1 MDDTTRRDYE
11 SRSQTIRAE
20 LKQWETSWARTHE
33 GKKPSRD
40 DIKQNPDIA
49 QRYKSYNKLRDILSG
64 KLPPTSKLTT
74 SSPPRKRKSSFSS
87 SAHVPGHT
95 PSKRLRTTP
104 SVTRT
109 TYLPHDQTTPSLN
122 RKLFFSPASAKAP
135 TPTSI
140 GPTPQRDGRVLGLFD
155 LLSGS
160 EETPSRQRT
169 GDFIGDNAQL
179 PAATPRKNQDL
190 DQPPRSGSTA
200 TPAHR
205 HGRTPMSTSKR
216 AMLDHFLLFTP
227 LKNRDGNAGAS
238 SFASRIGIAT
248 STTAVTTDKE
258 NGTTTA
264 SSLTTPQKAPPQS
277 VSRSLFAT
285 PAFLKRGQYKPL
297 DKPLD
302 PVNEDGG
309 ELLAEEEK
317 VRPLRLPPRKPLG
330 ARALS
335 SVVAGLRRLEEEKLD
350 DEMEAMREA
359 EMEMEG
365 MLPPPAKKRRV
376 SGDDDGADGEREE
389 ELRDG
394 VVEVGDSQAHAR
406 DKPVLLGGFDD
417 EGLLDSDVEEQL
429 DRGQPL
435 RVFKKKGQKR
445 TTRRVNMKPTRA
457 RRPTTLPGEEGI
469 DEEDDEE
476 VVPETQFDAAK
487 ADGEREFE
495 VLYGSDFEE
504 GEEEEGE
511 ASKKKTRAKK
521 VKDKKD
527 KDGKDGEEKEGT
539 VKKAVRKVKATAHAN
554 FKRLKL
560 KNYGAKGGPG
570 VNSRFR
576 RRR

>member
-1 MDDTTRRDYE
+1 MDDTTRSDYE

-20 LKQWETSWARTHE
+20 LKLWETSWAKTHE

-49 QRYKSYNKLRDILSG
+49 QKYKSYNKLRDILSG
-64 KLPPTSKLTT
+64 KLPPPSKLTS
-74 SSPPRKRKSSFSS
+74 SSPPRKRKSISS
-87 SAHVPGHT
+87 QSAHAPAHT

-109 TYLPHDQTTPSLN
+109 AHLPYDQSTPSLN
-122 RKLFFSPASAKAP
+122 RKLFISPASAKAP

-160 EETPSRQRT
+160 EETPSRPRT
-169 GDFIGDNAQL
+169 GDFIGGESLPAAQL
-179 PAATPRKNQDL
+179 AATPRKKGQS
-190 DQPPRSGSTA
+190 DQEEEHRSGSTT

-216 AMLDHFLLFTP
+216 AMLDNFLLFTP

-238 SFASRIGIAT
+238 FASRIGITA
-248 STTAVTTDKE
+248 TAVATDKE
-258 NGTTTA
+258 NGA
-264 SSLTTPQKAPPQS
+264 ASLTTPNKGPQS
-277 VSRSLFAT
+277 ASKSLFAT
-285 PAFLKRGQYKPL
+285 PAFLKRGHKT
-297 DKPLD
+297 LD
-302 PVNEDGG
+302 PVDED
-309 ELLAEEEK
+309 AEMMEE
-317 VRPLRLPPRKPLG
+317 VRPLRLPRKPL
-330 ARALS
+330 ARGLS
-335 SVVAGLRRLEEEKLD
+335 SVVAGLRKLEEEKLD

-365 MLPPPAKKRRV
+365 YSMPPPAKKQRV
-376 SGDDDGADGEREE
+376 DDGTAAVEREDE
-389 ELRDG
+389 DDG
-394 VVEVGDSQAHAR
+394 VVVPVEVEDSQVVR

-457 RRPTTLPGEEGI
+457 RRPTTQPGE
-469 DEEDDEE
+469 DESEEEEE
-476 VVPETQFDAAK
+476 VVPETQFDATK
-487 ADGEREFE
+487 VDGEEDFE
-495 VLYGSDFEE
+495 LLSGSDFEE
-504 GEEEEGE
+504 EEE
-511 ASKKKTRAKK
+511 APKKKAKAK
-521 VKDKKD
+521 TAKDKKD

>member
-1 MDDTTRRDYE
+1 MIS
-11 SRSQTIRAE
+11 SRTQTLVCTCLPSPLHVHDANY
-20 LKQWETSWARTHE
+20 SRT
-33 GKKPSRD
+33 
-40 DIKQNPDIA
+40 A
-49 QRYKSYNKLRDILSG
+49 QKYKSYNKLRDILSG
-64 KLPPTSKLTT
+64 KLPATSKLTT
-74 SSPPRKRKSSFSS
+74 SSPPRKRKSSFSA

-169 GDFIGDNAQL
+169 GDFIGDPAQL
-179 PAATPRKNQDL
+179 PAATPRKNQNQSGGQDL

-227 LKNRDGNAGAS
+227 LKNRDGNAGAGA

-248 STTAVTTDKE
+248 ITTAVATDQE
-258 NGTTTA
+258 NGTSLT
-264 SSLTTPQKAPPQS
+264 LTTPQKAPQS

-297 DKPLD
+297 DNPLD
-302 PVNEDGG
+302 PVNEDGD
-309 ELLAEEEK
+309 EAEEEK
-317 VRPLRLPPRKPLG
+317 VRPLRLPRKPL
-330 ARALS
+330 ARGLS

-350 DEMEAMREA
+350 DEMEALREA

-376 SGDDDGADGEREE
+376 DDDDGADVVEGRHE
-389 ELRDG
+389 ELGDG
-394 VVEVGDSQAHAR
+394 VVEVGDSQAQAR

-445 TTRRVNMKPTRA
+445 TTRRVNMKPSRA
-457 RRPTTLPGEEGI
+457 RRPTTLPGEEG
-469 DEEDDEE
+469 DEEEEGGE
-476 VVPETQFDAAK
+476 VVPETQFDDTK
-487 ADGEREFE
+487 AVGEREFE
-495 VLYGSDFEE
+495 VLSGSDFEE
-504 GEEEEGE
+504 GEEEGEE
-511 ASKKKTRAKK
+511 ASKKKTRVKK
-521 VKDKKD
+521 GKDKKD